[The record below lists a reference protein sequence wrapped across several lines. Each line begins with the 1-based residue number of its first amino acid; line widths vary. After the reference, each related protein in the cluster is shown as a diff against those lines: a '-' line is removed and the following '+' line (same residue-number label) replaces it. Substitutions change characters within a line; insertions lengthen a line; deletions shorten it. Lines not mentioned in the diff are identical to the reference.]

1 MAPRGR
7 PRKKMV
13 GSTRMDA
20 ALDAMMQFGF
30 EEKLVRQTVNELL
43 DVYEGA
49 WPFIEDGSY
58 NLLIETILAKQQE
71 KNKEDYLQE
80 NAKRDGVALTTSA
93 DATLATGITEV
104 GSSSLVV
111 NQDPSLLHAT
121 ADGLDSA
128 SQTNYHN
135 QDQAQDT
142 VPSSNQSID
151 VKDSTVPVLREEQ
164 NEPNPSNNVA
174 GRNINTPLPHTH
186 ENNVGTSFV
195 KSNMIGSLEAPEKVP
210 RRRRKPCYGWIS
222 GDDNDDG
229 KVELIHLPLP
239 PLPEHIEKLLGQS
252 SSSVASSQKK
262 SGIRRGMRK
271 SRWDEKPDGV

>member
-20 ALDAMMQFGF
+20 ALDAMMQYGF
-30 EEKLVRQTVNELL
+30 EQKLVRETVNELL

-58 NLLIETILAKQQE
+58 NLLIETILAKQQD
-71 KNKEDYLQE
+71 KE
-80 NAKRDGVALTTSA
+80 NAKKDGVALTSSA

-111 NQDPSLLHAT
+111 NQDPSLLHAG

-128 SQTNYHN
+128 SQTNDHN
-135 QDQAQDT
+135 QDT
-142 VPSSNQSID
+142 IPPSNQSVD
-151 VKDSTVPVLREEQ
+151 VKDSSVPVIREEQ
-164 NEPNPSNNVA
+164 NEPIPSDNVT
-174 GRNINTPLPHTH
+174 GRNINTPHNTH
-186 ENNVGTSFV
+186 VNNAGTSFV
-195 KSNMIGSLEAPEKVP
+195 KGNMTESLEAPEKAP

-222 GDDNDDG
+222 DDDNDDG

-252 SSSVASSQKK
+252 SGTVASSQKK

-271 SRWDEKPDGV
+271 SRWDEKPEGV